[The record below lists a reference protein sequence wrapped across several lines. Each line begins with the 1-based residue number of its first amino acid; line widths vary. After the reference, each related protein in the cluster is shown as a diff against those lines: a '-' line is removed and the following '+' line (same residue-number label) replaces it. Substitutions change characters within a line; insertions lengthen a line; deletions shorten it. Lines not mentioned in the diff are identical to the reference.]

1 MIQPTGKKIS
11 EFDANE
17 GIANFLIRESTF
29 PILRIQAETGS
40 IQAANSA
47 FFRYYEYQ
55 ETEFDLTYY
64 ELISKKPKNGNG
76 TKSWKRQLGQ
86 NGIKNHYNSSEKEFK
101 VLEQW
106 LSWPEDPSI
115 WMLHLQPFL
124 EEKSDKEHL
133 KEKEKQFEI
142 LANTS
147 YDIIWKTD
155 LNLRFTYVT
164 PSVKKLA
171 GYTPEEFI
179 GTRLSEH
186 CSPTEFRRMARIALQ
201 NLLNF
206 RYSTGVRMESV
217 TFRKDG
223 SRMPV
228 EVIGQLSF
236 NRWGIPIGFHGT
248 TRDITER
255 IRAREEVQNEKL
267 LLQTLIDNLPDRIYF
282 KDRQSKFIFANKA
295 VADHIGVRDTRELLN
310 KTDLDYYP
318 QEHANRYYSDEQNI
332 MMTGNPLINYEEPA
346 RNPDKTVGWT
356 LSSKI
361 PIKNAEG
368 KVIGL
373 VGISRDIT
381 GIKQSQIELLA
392 AKEKAELS
400 NRLKDSFIANV
411 SHEIRT
417 PLNAILGFSAL
428 IRDEYEESG
437 SIESMDYFS
446 IVETSGDRLMR
457 TIEMILNLSRI
468 ETGEYTVLPRELDLQ
483 VILER
488 LKNDYQLTARKKNL
502 ELSFEI
508 HTSRKTICCDEYAF
522 EHSLSNLIDNA
533 IKYTHAGFVKVR
545 FSDNPDQGLKIEVQ
559 DSGIGISKEYLP
571 YLFEPYSQ
579 EEDGYARTFEGIG
592 LGLSLTHKLIKLI
605 DGTITVQS
613 QKGEGTTFTLTLS
626 DQTPS

>member
-11 EFDANE
+11 EFDAKE
-17 GIANFLIRESTF
+17 GIADFLIRESPF

-55 ETEFDLTYY
+55 EAEFDLTYY

-76 TKSWKRQLGQ
+76 TKSWKRLLGQ

-147 YDIIWKTD
+147 YDIIWETD
-155 LNLRFTYVT
+155 LKLRFTYVT

-206 RYSTGVRMESV
+206 RYSAGVRMESE

-310 KTDLDYYP
+310 KTDLDFYP
-318 QEHANRYYSDEQNI
+318 QEHAKRYYSDEQNI
-332 MMTGNPLINYEEPA
+332 MMTGNPLINYEEPS

-381 GIKQSQIELLA
+381 GIKQSQIDLLA

-428 IRDEYEESG
+428 MRDEYEESG

-446 IVETSGDRLMR
+446 IVETSGERLMR

-502 ELSFEI
+502 ELIFEI